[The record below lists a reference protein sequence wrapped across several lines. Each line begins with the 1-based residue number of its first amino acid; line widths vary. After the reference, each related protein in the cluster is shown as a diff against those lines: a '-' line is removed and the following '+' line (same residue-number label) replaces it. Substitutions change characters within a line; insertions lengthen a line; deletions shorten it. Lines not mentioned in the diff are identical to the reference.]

1 MMDIDDLREAVQVE
15 DEDLT
20 NDEARY
26 LFVLLDC
33 ARERAA
39 EMAEE
44 LGTLRGMLRVAQ
56 RRADILQGAAET
68 AQEALAL
75 ALDGP

>member
-1 MMDIDDLREAVQVE
+1 MMDIDALREAVQAE

-26 LFVLLDC
+26 LFVLLGC
-33 ARERAA
+33 AQERAA

-44 LGTLRGMLRVAQ
+44 LGTLRGMLRIAQ
-56 RRADILQGAAET
+56 HRADVLQGAAET
-68 AQEALAL
+68 AQEALSL
-75 ALDGP
+75 ALEGP

>member
-1 MMDIDDLREAVQVE
+1 MMDIDALREAVQVE

-33 ARERAA
+33 AQERAA
-39 EMAEE
+39 GLDQDLEAARRLLRIAE
-44 LGTLRGMLRVAQ
+44 
-56 RRADILQGAAET
+56 RRADVLQGAAET
-68 AQEALAL
+68 AQEALSG

>member
-1 MMDIDDLREAVQVE
+1 MMDIDALREAVQVG

-33 ARERAA
+33 ARERADA
-39 EMAEE
+39 
-44 LGTLRGMLRVAQ
+44 LR
-56 RRADILQGAAET
+56 GAAET
-68 AQEALAL
+68 AHEALAL

>member
-1 MMDIDDLREAVQVE
+1 MMDIDALREAVQME

-26 LFVLLDC
+26 VFVLLDC

-39 EMAEE
+39 GLDQDLEATRRLLQIAE
-44 LGTLRGMLRVAQ
+44 
-56 RRADILQGAAET
+56 RRADVLQAAAE
-68 AQEALAL
+68 AAAEALNL
-75 ALDGP
+75 GLEGP